1 MNEPL
6 VTRLTRF
13 RKLMAEADLDV
24 FLVSVPEN
32 RYYLSGYGADD
43 MNLTESSGHLLITA
57 VEQFILTDFRYQEEA
72 LRESPEFKL
81 VVYKEGLA
89 SVLPEL
95 FAGLAVQKLGVEG
108 HYLTHE
114 SYLQIAKALAD
125 ACPKA
130 EIRSVKDLIEQLR
143 RVKEADEID
152 AIKASLALTEKALS
166 SVWTMLRPGLTER
179 ELAWKIEVLIREG
192 GGEAVSFPPI
202 VAAGPNAALPHAV
215 PTERKISP
223 GDCLILDL
231 GSKLNHYCSDMTRTW
246 TAGAPEAKIQE
257 IYRIVR
263 EAQLAA
269 QHRIKAGVNAAEVDK
284 AARELISQAGY
295 GDQFGHGLGHG
306 VGLAV
311 HEGPRLRRKSETIL
325 EENMVVTVEP
335 GIYLPGIGGVRLEN
349 MVRVT
354 PTGCEVLN
362 QAELFY
368 PWQL

>member
-1 MNEPL
+1 MQEPL

-13 RKLMAEADLDV
+13 RNLMAGMELEA

-32 RYYLSGYGADD
+32 RYYLSGYEADD
-43 MNLTESSGHLLITA
+43 TNLTESSGHLLITA
-57 VEQFILTDFRYQEEA
+57 TEQFLLTDFRYQEEA
-72 LRESPEFKL
+72 ARESPDFQLL
-81 VVYKEGLA
+81 VYTDGLA
-89 SVLPEL
+89 GVLPEL
-95 FAGLAVQKLGVEG
+95 FAGSAVKQLGVEG

-114 SYLQIAKALAD
+114 SYLQIEKAMA
-125 ACPKA
+125 AVRPKGG
-130 EIRSVKDLIEQLR
+130 ISNVKGLIEGLR
-143 RVKEADEID
+143 VVKEPTEID
-152 AIKASLALTEKALS
+152 RIRASLELTEKTMNT
-166 SVWTMLRPGLTER
+166 VWTMLRPGLTER

-215 PTERKISP
+215 PTERKISRRD
-223 GDCLILDL
+223 GVILDL

-246 TAGAPEAKIQE
+246 TAGAPEAKIRE

-269 QHRIKAGVNAAEVDK
+269 QHCIRAGVNAAEVDK
-284 AARELISQAGY
+284 AARELITRAGY
-295 GDQFGHGLGHG
+295 GDYFGHGLGHG

-311 HEGPRLRRKSETIL
+311 HEEPRLRRKSETVL

-335 GIYLPGIGGVRLEN
+335 GIYLSGIGGVRLEN
-349 MVRVT
+349 MIRVT
-354 PTGCEVLN
+354 STGHEVLN